1 MNWIK
6 YIFISL
12 MLLTGLFWS
21 CEMVEIV
28 EPEAEVGTEVVEE
41 YPDSVYFLLSAP
53 NPHTRVVYADE
64 FRSEFEREDI
74 VGCFALNADFTQ
86 ADPAKYK
93 PNARYRVAI
102 HSNLETHEDR
112 HFLAPLTVS
121 DGLERD
127 CPHYLFYYPYNEEI
141 TSLVELKGYM
151 HEVKVEQV
159 TRDDYEASDLL
170 WDICEPDGEYVHVEM
185 DHAMANVIVEVDTA
199 LIKKGDVPV
208 LLNMP
213 VSVPY
218 MDLVKTSLADMVY
231 EVADGR
237 DNVRMWEFGRS
248 VAGNYMF
255 RAIIPACHTIT
266 SGSLILQLPD
276 PEGGDRVHNYR
287 CQKSFNIE
295 PGRNYHFTV
304 TIHPESSKD
313 DMDITPPEI
322 VDDDDT
328 WVYDVVDP
336 DTMEPLGLLCKE
348 YIHFQPGHSASDKD
362 LPTGTPYDNG
372 IDAPTKYISSQAW
385 VLYKYKSGGLPD
397 LNTGFVLRFIKDVR
411 SSEETE
417 ITSLWPLPHQAYFNG
432 GGLFTPDHGYL
443 WVAANGLADWAG
455 DYGTVAV
462 DGEKY
467 TIGYQQVQV
476 THSEHYMHGGVITW
490 NGSTNKIEW
499 FTLPTEQVT
508 NEQAKN
514 VHIAIDEGNLR
525 ICYNSISDDPPH
537 KIAALVPHNLIDR
550 RVSKNRTVDERV
562 YPLVKIGY
570 NHFWMSLSLRANT
583 MVDGTPLA
591 NYNKVG
597 EPGISIPAAD
607 GDVGPAYI
615 FTYKKLEKTETID
628 GVERTYYDPYN
639 DYTLEQREEY
649 LISPMYNFQTLSN
662 SGMLPKSSYPAAEYY
677 MPTVKDLQ
685 AMKEYLGNKFGAKVI
700 TNGQRIRK
708 QGSGFIEDEY
718 PALREGKYTT
728 TGMNIYAANICGFD
742 LRAEGFFR
750 NDMQNGEAVF
760 TNVGDDARILVL
772 GTGDSG
778 DSKEFIFALPH
789 YMVFTDDFHVSAS
802 DANIFVNTYAQS
814 PSVRLRSFAPIRFFL
829 KFAGQDDTGGLVV
842 SSLSM
847 GTKAS
852 AGQVESRDIYVGVD
866 EVL

>member
-1 MNWIK
+1 
-6 YIFISL
+6 
-12 MLLTGLFWS
+12 MLFLTGLLWS
-21 CEMVEIV
+21 CEMAEIIEPVPELEPEIV
-28 EPEAEVGTEVVEE
+28 ADL
-41 YPDSVYFLLSAP
+41 PDSVYFILSAP

-74 VGCFALNADFTQ
+74 VGCFALDENYAQVTGGR
-86 ADPAKYK
+86 YK
-93 PNARYRVAI
+93 ANARYRVAV
-102 HSNLETHEDR
+102 HSDLETHEDR
-112 HFLAPLTVS
+112 HFLSPLTES
-121 DGLERD
+121 DNIPRD
-127 CPHYLFYYPYNEEI
+127 CAHYLFYYPYDPDVK
-141 TSLVELKGYM
+141 TLDDLKEYG
-151 HEVKVEQV
+151 HAVLEDQNQREK
-159 TRDDYEASDLL
+159 YEASDLL
-170 WDICEPDGEYVHVEM
+170 WDVCEPKNGKYVEVKM
-185 DHAMANVIVEVDTA
+185 DHAMANVIVEVLPE
-199 LIKKGDVPV
+199 LIEEGDVPT
-208 LLNMP
+208 LLGMP
-213 VSVPY
+213 TTSAGI
-218 MDLVKTSLADMVY
+218 DLTTTALEDLSYETSSPHAI
-231 EVADGR
+231 
-237 DNVRMWEFGRS
+237 RMWEFGKAVS
-248 VAGNYMF
+248 GNLMF
-255 RAIIPACHTIT
+255 RAVVPACHSIA
-266 SGSLILQLPD
+266 SGTDVVQIPD
-276 PEGGDRVHNYR
+276 PDGDGLHTYS
-287 CQKSFNIE
+287 CQKSFDIK
-295 PGRNYHFTV
+295 PGKNYHFTV

-313 DMDITPPEI
+313 DVDITPPEI

-348 YIHFQPGHSASDKD
+348 YLHFQPGHSASDKD

-372 IDAPTKYISSQAW
+372 IDAPSKYISSQAW

-417 ITSLWPLPHQAYFNG
+417 ITSLWPQPHEAYFNG

-455 DYGTVAV
+455 NYGTVAV
-462 DGEKY
+462 DGETY

-476 THSEHYMHGGVITW
+476 THSEHYMHGGVVTW

-525 ICYNSISDDPPH
+525 LCYNSISDDPPH

-570 NHFWMSLSLRANT
+570 NHFWMSLSLRAST

-639 DYTLEQREEY
+639 DYTREQREEY

-700 TNGQRIRK
+700 TNGQRIRQK
-708 QGSGFIEDEY
+708 GGGFIEDEY

-772 GTGDSG
+772 GTGDPG

-829 KFAGQDDTGGLVV
+829 KFAGQDDTGGISV
-842 SSLSM
+842 SSLSASSLVKM
-847 GTKAS
+847 KAPSS
-852 AGQVESRDIYVGVD
+852 AQVENRDIYIGLD
-866 EVL
+866 PSTKPRL